1 MGKNNSKN
9 ISKDVS
15 GKYSQKFHDHTKQSA
30 IDANKELQKKAE
42 TIGDLIRY
50 KIADKFTKISRTS
63 PQNIS
68 VTVKSKTVNIRLIET
83 YLKKDMYL
91 QKKGRKLLTI

>member
-30 IDANKELQKKAE
+30 IDAHKELQKKAE

-68 VTVKSKTVNIRLIET
+68 VTVKSKINIRLIET
-83 YLKKDMYL
+83 YLKKDMHL